1 MHSNF
6 KLSSYLLST
15 PHRSIGLTM
24 NFIKIPVLVGCLLI
38 LFTAKASAQ
47 TTPVSFVK
55 VVNGSVQVTTTSGE
69 TVVVSAGQT
78 IAVTPTGQLVTGNAA
93 SSMASQA
100 GAFNGVNISTLGGAA
115 GVTNAVSAA
124 SGAISAVGITAIA
137 VTIGAVAAVAAGP
150 DTTGTTGT
158 TGTAP

>member
-1 MHSNF
+1 MNF
-6 KLSSYLLST
+6 K
-15 PHRSIGLTM
+15 
-24 NFIKIPVLVGCLLI
+24 KIPVLVGCLLI

-47 TTPVSFVK
+47 TIPVSFVK

-100 GAFNGVNISTLGGAA
+100 GAFNGVNISTLGGGSA

-137 VTIGAVAAVAAGP
+137 VTIGVVAAVAAGP

>member
-1 MHSNF
+1 M
-6 KLSSYLLST
+6 K
-15 PHRSIGLTM
+15 
-24 NFIKIPVLVGCLLI
+24 FIKIPVLVGCLLI

-47 TTPVSFVK
+47 TAPVSFVR
-55 VVNGSVQVTTTSGE
+55 VVNGSVQVETTSGA
-69 TVVVSAGQT
+69 TVVVNAGQT
-78 IAVTPTGQLVTGNAA
+78 IAVTPTGQVVTGNAA

-100 GAFNGVNISTLGGAA
+100 GAFNGVDISTLGGGSAA
-115 GVTNAVSAA
+115 GVTNAVTAA
-124 SGAISAVGITAIA
+124 SGAISSVGITAIA